1 MTKTIKDNL
10 VVTLDY
16 TLIVEDEIL
25 ESTEDGEKIK
35 FIQGIGQIIPGLENA
50 LYDMKVGEKKTVVI
64 EPDDAYGDYDPESLE
79 IAQKEEFSEEIPL
92 DVGTF
97 LDLRDDEDNVLS
109 AQIIEAD
116 EDTITLDFNHPLAG
130 KTLTFEITV
139 ADLRPAS
146 EEELEHGHVHEE
158 LIINSSRSLL
168 RLREHPKIEIA
179 MGEYAK
185 TNDRSKYWRLLSHLQ
200 SGCSGKSAI
209 HRRTKLLVL
218 YLQDQKIST
227 EDC

>member
-35 FIQGIGQIIPGLENA
+35 FIQGMGQIIPGLENA

-64 EPDDAYGDYDPESLE
+64 EPEDAYGDYDPESLE

-97 LDLRDDEDNVLS
+97 LDLSDDEDNVLS
-109 AQIIEAD
+109 AQIVEED

-146 EEELEHGHVHEE
+146 EEELDHGHVHE
-158 LIINSSRSLL
+158 
-168 RLREHPKIEIA
+168 
-179 MGEYAK
+179 
-185 TNDRSKYWRLLSHLQ
+185 D
-200 SGCSGKSAI
+200 
-209 HRRTKLLVL
+209 
-218 YLQDQKIST
+218 
-227 EDC
+227 

>member
-109 AQIIEAD
+109 AQIIETD

-146 EEELEHGHVHEE
+146 EEELEHGHVHE
-158 LIINSSRSLL
+158 N
-168 RLREHPKIEIA
+168 
-179 MGEYAK
+179 
-185 TNDRSKYWRLLSHLQ
+185 
-200 SGCSGKSAI
+200 
-209 HRRTKLLVL
+209 
-218 YLQDQKIST
+218 
-227 EDC
+227 